1 MHPPRVLTPR
11 SNSSNMRLAD
21 FAPSTTT
28 ESASFSSAASSIYT
42 QSFIKLAEERI
53 LKAGDTLMAPRD
65 IPHQLRNSGNT
76 ENHYLLIFSP
86 SGFEGFLKGTAVPAP
101 ANAVAP
107 TKPPA
112 VAVRNVHELA
122 TDYGILFG

>member
-42 QSFIKLAEERI
+42 QSFIKLAEERKI
-53 LKAGDTLMAPRD
+53 KARMQQEAVIGGITKPGGGKNYFETLMLGVYVKTRRQTVRHAGTRFPR
-65 IPHQLRNSGNT
+65 
-76 ENHYLLIFSP
+76 
-86 SGFEGFLKGTAVPAP
+86 
-101 ANAVAP
+101 
-107 TKPPA
+107 
-112 VAVRNVHELA
+112 
-122 TDYGILFG
+122 